1 MDLEELYEKDKKI
14 NKKTFNLS
22 QLIWKEIK
30 KQDNFY
36 GEKIEILLEIQ
47 E

>member
-1 MDLEELYEKDKKI
+1 MLIDLEELYEKGKKI

-30 KQDNFY
+30 K
-36 GEKIEILLEIQ
+36 
-47 E
+47 